1 MSTNLS
7 QIKSAIRYQLKDFNP
22 ADETWID
29 NEIESAID
37 RALRDINR
45 REPKLEHSLLAVQD
59 LSKSIDL
66 SSLDNLIDVIS
77 VEWPFGEVPAALRN
91 FRLIGDTLIMDL
103 SSVVDTTASTLTGT
117 ITFTNGSFAVSGSA
131 TAIFTTELA
140 AGYYI
145 KKSSGTHWYRI
156 AYVSSNTALVLDSL
170 FEEATGAD
178 TVSVT
183 AYRTSNGCAM
193 VNWTTE
199 YVLEEDTTSDM
210 PQKVE
215 DLTILGGMAHCLTA
229 QAIKYANEIP
239 IGANTFGGYTSQA
252 DRAMS
257 LYQSQLAGLGRIKDN
272 IVASYPIT

>member
-1 MSTNLS
+1 MSLS
-7 QIKSAIRYQLKDFNP
+7 RVEARAAIRQQLKDP
-22 ADETWID
+22 DSDTALWTDADID
-29 NEIESAID
+29 GAID

-45 REPKLEHSLLAVQD
+45 REPKLEHSLLAIQD

-91 FRLIGDTLIMDL
+91 FRLIGNTLIMEL

-117 ITFTNGSFAVSGSA
+117 ITFTNGSFAVSGSG
-131 TAIFTTELA
+131 TAFTTELV

-170 FEEATGAD
+170 FEETTGAD

-193 VNWTTE
+193 VTWTSPYTLAPTE
-199 YVLEEDTTSDM
+199 GDL

-215 DLTILGGMAHCLTA
+215 DLVILGAVTHCLSA
-229 QAIKYANEIP
+229 QATYKADTVP
-239 IGANTFGGYTSQA
+239 IGVATVATYAGQA
-252 DRAMS
+252 DRAMAF
-257 LYQSQLAGLGRIKDN
+257 YQRGLDGLGRPEDDIT
-272 IVASYPIT
+272 ASYPIT